1 MRMQMASLLKT
12 KTQACNTCE
21 NTFASIALIR
31 ANVLRKEKPENEKSL
46 GLKYKEFNWPWSA
59 TYCACVCPNA
69 YVASEN

>member
-1 MRMQMASLLKT
+1 MQMASLLKT

-46 GLKYKEFNWPWSA
+46 GLKYKEFN
-59 TYCACVCPNA
+59 
-69 YVASEN
+69 